1 MADQNLITVVLYM
14 VRQEIL
20 IWECWNLFRIM
31 HYVLEHSKLLGIQFM
46 HRSKWTAFIP
56 LMKKIISAVCSC
68 FMNPT
73 VECVFN
79 LKSKRLFARKPTQI
93 APLGIRIAENLSSI
107 GFSNKNRTLRTV
119 PYVPPWLLRRPW
131 FNYDMYAFDKNSVST
146 DVLQN
151 LFVETKNGFG
161 KHVEIYT
168 DSLKTGEAVA
178 CAVICG
184 KID

>member
-1 MADQNLITVVLYM
+1 
-14 VRQEIL
+14 
-20 IWECWNLFRIM
+20 
-31 HYVLEHSKLLGIQFM
+31 
-46 HRSKWTAFIP
+46 
-56 LMKKIISAVCSC
+56 
-68 FMNPT
+68 
-73 VECVFN
+73 
-79 LKSKRLFARKPTQI
+79 
-93 APLGIRIAENLSSI
+93 
-107 GFSNKNRTLRTV
+107 
-119 PYVPPWLLRRPW
+119 
-131 FNYDMYAFDKNSVST
+131 MYAFDKNSVSA